1 MTTLNVRETTRGE
14 LGMDT
19 RDIFDSVFGCSLVF
33 CLGDYL
39 PYNIIKKYE
48 EEEGFSLIVNTR
60 AIYDDKINIT
70 VWIDDKE
77 VYNHI
82 IFKHEYNVILSNLDI
97 LRNDIN
103 DANYDEIMEE
113 EERQN
118 EIRERDEEE

>member
-1 MTTLNVRETTRGE
+1 MIIYHIILSR
-14 LGMDT
+14 
-19 RDIFDSVFGCSLVF
+19 
-33 CLGDYL
+33 
-39 PYNIIKKYE
+39 NIIKKYE
-48 EEEGFSLIVNTR
+48 EEEGFSLIIHTR
-60 AIYDDKINIT
+60 AIYYDKINIT